1 MKDVCV
7 YCASSTSIP
16 EKYYNLAK
24 NLSTQLVKNNFG
36 IVYGGGEVGLMGA
49 LANQALDL
57 GGRITGVIP
66 RFMVEVEWAHPGV
79 ENMHIVNTMAERK
92 ERLIKDVEAVV
103 ALPGSTGTLEE
114 LIEVVSMKKLGLFTK
129 PIIIVNAFG
138 FYDDLLRLFDRMVE
152 ERFMRPEHGEIY
164 SVVSDV
170 NDVVEAI
177 ERAPGWHKDAIKI
190 AAL

>member
-7 YCASSTSIP
+7 YCASSTRIP
-16 EKYYNLAK
+16 EKYYNVAR
-24 NLSTQLVKNNFG
+24 NLSKVLIENGYG
-36 IVYGGGEVGLMGA
+36 IVYGGGEVGLMGT
-49 LANQALDL
+49 LANQALYL
-57 GGRITGVIP
+57 NGRITGVIP

-79 ENMHIVNTMAERK
+79 DNMIIVNTMAERK
-92 ERLIKDVEAVV
+92 ERLIKGVEAVV

-152 ERFMRPEHGEIY
+152 EQFMRPEHGEIY

-170 NDVVEAI
+170 NDVAEAI
-177 ERAPGWHKDAIKI
+177 RVAPGWHEDAIKM